1 MAAPYLISKSIDPI
15 FAMSVGLAAAY
26 VRINREEK
34 EKGKTTQQSVDS
46 LRRRFPMALDAI
58 KSTKLW

>member
-1 MAAPYLISKSIDPI
+1 MSAPYLISKSIDPI

-46 LRRRFPMALDAI
+46 LRLRLPMALDAI